1 MRKRTIAVVAVAAT
15 VGILAAVGSAEGDTT
30 AGDGTAVADTPA
42 PAPSTSLPVEPAP
55 VEETTPPPSAP
66 AEETTPPPAEHVTR
80 SPKPSSPPPATKPAP
95 ALTVQIVSL
104 PPTGQGSV
112 ATAIAHTT
120 PAANCSIDVDY
131 KSGPATAAGLVPK
144 TASGA
149 GAVRWTWKVG
159 TRTTPGDWPVTVTC
173 THRAASD
180 SDQRLLT
187 VLDTGKAG

>member
-55 VEETTPPPSAP
+55 VEETN
-66 AEETTPPPAEHVTR
+66 EETTPPPAEHVTR

-95 ALTVQIVSL
+95 AFTVQIVSL

-112 ATAIAHTT
+112 ATAIALTT

-131 KSGPATAAGLVPK
+131 KSGPATAAGLDPK

-159 TRTTPGDWPVTVTC
+159 TRTT
-173 THRAASD
+173 
-180 SDQRLLT
+180 QE
-187 VLDTGKAG
+187 TGRSL